1 MKYCVTVFILGK
13 EEVKDGEPAK
23 WTKKSNLPEVT
34 KSWHNLMVREVI
46 QDFQATV
53 LQVNIINQVLCFT
66 MKSF

>member
-1 MKYCVTVFILGK
+1 MLLNLISKYRQKNSVCLILGK

-53 LQVNIINQVLCFT
+53 LQVNIIN
-66 MKSF
+66 